1 MDMNCYK
8 VRIQYIYINILVTAI
23 RGASKTA
30 ATSLMRLFLV
40 IVNELQPLTIVAK
53 SSFSDI
59 AAVLDLSLSITIT
72 ELLSFSLTS
81 TL

>member
-1 MDMNCYK
+1 M
-8 VRIQYIYINILVTAI
+8 QYIYIYILVIAI
-23 RGASKTA
+23 RGGSRTA

-40 IVNELQPLTIVAK
+40 IVNGLQPLTIVAK
-53 SSFSDI
+53 SSFSDV
-59 AAVLDLSLSITIT
+59 AADLDLSLSITIT